1 MSRPVI
7 PSQPDFLVQLRR
19 TQHAVRLRLDA
30 ELGATGL
37 TTPQYT
43 VLAALERAGELSASD
58 LAREFGM
65 SAQTINVLVKGLE
78 ACGFL
83 RRSRH
88 PSHGRILLAS
98 LTAAGRRAL
107 NRGLAVGIGI
117 QEHVLSGLTAA
128 DRRML
133 MRHLQA
139 IEENSPSPLRAAQGR
154 GGGLED
160 NARYVSVGASRTGF
174 SQRQTADLRR

>member
-1 MSRPVI
+1 
-7 PSQPDFLVQLRR
+7 
-19 TQHAVRLRLDA
+19 
-30 ELGATGL
+30 
-37 TTPQYT
+37 
-43 VLAALERAGELSASD
+43 
-58 LAREFGM
+58 M

-139 IEENSPSPLRAAQGR
+139 IEQNSPSPLRGAAVVRVARFPARAGSGR
-154 GGGLED
+154 
-160 NARYVSVGASRTGF
+160 RSRERHEIRDST
-174 SQRQTADLRR
+174 